1 MLLEYIQ
8 QLLRSAHNDLQHLV
22 HDVLQSEQEVERDVH
37 ATQSESELQR
47 INAIARLRVPFA
59 STKTCELQSYAA
71 YTAAL

>member
-8 QLLRSAHNDLQHLV
+8 QLLHSTHDLQHLV
-22 HDVLQSEQEVERDVH
+22 HDVLQSEQEVERGVH